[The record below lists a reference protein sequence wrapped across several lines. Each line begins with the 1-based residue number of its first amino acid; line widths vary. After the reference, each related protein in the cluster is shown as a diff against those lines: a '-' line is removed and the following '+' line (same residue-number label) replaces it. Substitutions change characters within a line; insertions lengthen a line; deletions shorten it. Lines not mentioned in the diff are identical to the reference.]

1 MNWDAVGAA
10 GEILGALAV
19 FITLVYLALQVR
31 QNTRAMKR
39 TAFQEL
45 INYYATITDFYSTRE
60 GAELIAKSRHGLD
73 MLDEPDRIRILN
85 LIGKSFAHLQNVHQ
99 QWTEGF
105 IDESQWNQLS
115 AVIVATMSSKSA
127 RTIWDITKDRYSSE
141 FQIWVD
147 GFEGDEEYSLK
158 MEQRFYPQDLR

>member
-1 MNWDAVGAA
+1 MNWNAVGAI

-19 FITLVYLALQVR
+19 LITLVYLALQVR

-60 GAELIAKSRHGLD
+60 GAELVAKARHGLD
-73 MLDEPDRIRILN
+73 LLDEPDRIRILN
-85 LIGKSFAHLQNVHQ
+85 LVGKSFAHLQNVHQ

-105 IDESQWNQLS
+105 INESQWNQLS
-115 AVIVATMSSKSA
+115 AVVVATLSSKSA
-127 RTIWDITKDRYSSE
+127 IAIWDITKGRYSLA
-141 FQIWVD
+141 FQNWVD
-147 GFEGDEEYSLK
+147 SFEGDEEYASKL
-158 MEQRFYPQDLR
+158 EQNFYPQE

>member
-1 MNWDAVGAA
+1 MNWNAVGAV
-10 GEILGALAV
+10 GEIWGALAV

-60 GAELIAKSRHGLD
+60 GAELVAKARHGLD
-73 MLDEPDRIRILN
+73 LLDEPDRIRILN
-85 LIGKSFAHLQNVHQ
+85 LVGKSFAHLQNVHQ

-115 AVIVATMSSKSA
+115 AVIVATLSSKSTRA
-127 RTIWDITKDRYSSE
+127 IWDITKDRYSLE
-141 FQIWVD
+141 FQNWVNS
-147 GFEGDEEYSLK
+147 FEGDESYASK
-158 MEQRFYPQDLR
+158 MEQSFYPQD